1 MTTTIRSTLCA
12 LLLCLAAPAF
22 AANGD
27 YTIEVVIFAQNSY
40 GAGAQPFS
48 AGDPNAVR
56 PATAN
61 ARYISGYNGAPYS
74 QLEALPGSSLVLG
87 DDAARLRSQGYAIL
101 WHGGWFQNVST
112 GSNPAIRINTGD
124 GRVDGTIRV
133 DRSRYLHF
141 KPDLLLTRGGTQY
154 QLKQS
159 RRMRSKE
166 LHYLDHPLF
175 GILVYARPVD

>member
-1 MTTTIRSTLCA
+1 MTNRIKSMLCA
-12 LLLCLAAPAF
+12 LLLCVAAPAF
-22 AANGD
+22 AAGN

-40 GAGAQPFS
+40 GAGALPYNAS
-48 AGDPNAVR
+48 APNAQP
-56 PATAN
+56 PATSG
-61 ARYISGYNGAPYS
+61 ARYISSYNGSPYS
-74 QLEALPGSSLVLG
+74 QLEAMPSSSFVLS
-87 DDAARLRSQGYAIL
+87 DDAARLKREGYQIL

-112 GSNPAIRINTGD
+112 GRNPEIRINTGD

-141 KPDLLLTRGGTQY
+141 KPNLLLTRNGAQY

-159 RRMRSKE
+159 RRMRSRE

-175 GILVYARPVD
+175 GVLVYARPI

>member
-1 MTTTIRSTLCA
+1 MINPIRSMLCA
-12 LLLCLAAPAF
+12 LLLCIAAPAF
-22 AANGD
+22 AANGN

-40 GAGAQPFS
+40 GAGALPFNAS
-48 AGDPNAVR
+48 APNAEP
-56 PATAN
+56 PAIAG
-61 ARYISGYNGAPYS
+61 ARYIGSYNGSPYS
-74 QLEALPGSSLVLG
+74 QLEAMPSSSLVLG
-87 DDAARLRSQGYAIL
+87 DDAARLRSQGYQIL

-112 GSNPAIRINTGD
+112 GRNPEIRINTAD

-141 KPDLLLTRGGTQY
+141 KPNLLLTRNGAQY

-159 RRMRSKE
+159 RRMRSQE

-175 GILVYARPVD
+175 GILVYAKPI